1 MRIWCWFDIII
12 LANVGAT
19 DPLVKDGHALVWRSD
34 DIPITANEAADEQ
47 VEKLFGSG
55 HEILGLLTYLSVK
68 FLLFCVCVWFVL
80 KRSFFQDGS
89 AVSVRACAY
98 FPGWELYV
106 HSARLVVRISN
117 DSEGTHF
124 ILLLGIH
131 A

>member
-1 MRIWCWFDIII
+1 MSKWKNY
-12 LANVGAT
+12 LGA
-19 DPLVKDGHALVWRSD
+19 GM
-34 DIPITANEAADEQ
+34 
-47 VEKLFGSG
+47 
-55 HEILGLLTYLSVK
+55 K
-68 FLLFCVCVWFVL
+68 FLDFLLICRLNFCFFVFVFGL
-80 KRSFFQDGS
+80 CLSARFFQDGS